1 MDLVQHDV
9 PRAIATLAE
18 EYLSGLR
25 VLILNGA
32 RQSGKTT
39 LMQQI
44 QGAVGGE
51 LRSLDDDDTL
61 TAALA
66 DPAGF
71 VTADE
76 RPLMIDEVQRGGDRV
91 VLAVKSQV
99 DRSREAG
106 QYVLAGSTR
115 FLTAPT
121 LTESLAGRAG
131 VLEVWPFSQGELE
144 GRREHFVDLLFT
156 DHTRLSRLKPPG
168 IDRMEYLERV
178 VRGGYPELQHINS
191 ARARDS
197 WFRSYVASVTE
208 RDVREMA
215 RVREASAA
223 NLLLR
228 ALAATTAQELVTQ
241 TLSSRTD
248 LSRATVDRYVH
259 LLESVFM
266 IHQLRP
272 WSRNGLNRAIR
283 RAKVH
288 VVDSG
293 LAAHLMGM
301 TSASLARPTQR
312 ETGQLVETFGVNEIA
327 KQASW
332 ADAQVRLHHYR
343 HRDGAE
349 VDLVLENARGQV
361 VAIEIKAAMGANAGD
376 FKHLRKVQQTVGD
389 DFLHGIVLHL
399 GERVLPFGDRM
410 TALPLGC
417 LWRH

>member
-1 MDLVQHDV
+1 MDVAPHDV
-9 PRAIATLAE
+9 PRAITALAE
-18 EYLSGLR
+18 EYLAGLR

-44 QGAVGGE
+44 REVVGGE

-61 TAALA
+61 AAALA

-71 VTADE
+71 VATDQG
-76 RPLMIDEVQRGGDRV
+76 PLMIDEVQRGGDRL

-144 GRREHFVDLLFT
+144 GRREQFVDLVFT
-156 DHTRLSRLKPPG
+156 EGAQLSRLPSPG
-168 IDRMEYLERV
+168 IDRGHYLERV
-178 VRGGYPELQHINS
+178 VRGGFPEIQHIS
-191 ARARDS
+191 SPRTRDS
-197 WFRSYVASVTE
+197 WYRSYISSITE

-215 RVREASAA
+215 KVREASAA
-223 NLLLR
+223 ELLLR
-228 ALAATTAQELVTQ
+228 ALAAMTAQELVTQ
-241 TLSSRTD
+241 TLSSRTA
-248 LSRATVDRYVH
+248 LGRETVDRYVH

-266 IHQLRP
+266 IHRLRP

-283 RAKVH
+283 RSKVH
-288 VVDSG
+288 LVDSG
-293 LAAHLMGM
+293 LASHLTGM
-301 TSASLARPTQR
+301 TAPLLARPTQR
-312 ETGQLVETFGVNEIA
+312 ETGQLVETFAVNEVA
-327 KQASW
+327 KQATW
-332 ADAQVRLHHYR
+332 ADEHVRLHHYR
-343 HRDGAE
+343 DRDGAE
-349 VDLVLENARGQV
+349 VDLVLENARGQIV
-361 VAIEIKAAMGANAGD
+361 GVEVKAAMGASERD
-376 FKHLRKVQQTVGD
+376 FRHLRKLRDLVGH
-389 DFLHGIVLHL
+389 DFRQGIVLHL
-399 GERVLPFGDRM
+399 GDRVLSFGDGM

-417 LWRH
+417 TWRH